1 MARKDLYPYLDVLYR
16 EPDNPTSHVKI
27 AIVDGLAGEIIDQ
40 QSIGSL
46 LIGEFITKKI
56 RSLEE
61 MCMFPEMTLETL
73 LSPMLDPSLSSE
85 QGVLYVLMTG
95 KWKNTARFVKRIHSG
110 PVGDVQN
117 FITYQAKIQNVKRSP
132 KVKVQRDG
140 QIDVELNLKLPV
152 DIVEY
157 ARNHLQDKANVRR
170 LNRQLSENYDPRC
183 RTNYP
188 YTSGKWM

>member
-1 MARKDLYPYLDVLYR
+1 MVQPWP
-16 EPDNPTSHVKI
+16 EKI
-27 AIVDGLAGEIIDQ
+27 YIP
-40 QSIGSL
+40 
-46 LIGEFITKKI
+46 
-56 RSLEE
+56 R
-61 MCMFPEMTLETL
+61 
-73 LSPMLDPSLSSE
+73 
-85 QGVLYVLMTG
+85 

-117 FITYQAKIQNVKRSP
+117 FITYQAKIQNVKRSL

-170 LNRQLSENYDPRC
+170 LNRQLSEIMTQDGEQLSTHFRKMDVMPLA
-183 RTNYP
+183 
-188 YTSGKWM
+188 